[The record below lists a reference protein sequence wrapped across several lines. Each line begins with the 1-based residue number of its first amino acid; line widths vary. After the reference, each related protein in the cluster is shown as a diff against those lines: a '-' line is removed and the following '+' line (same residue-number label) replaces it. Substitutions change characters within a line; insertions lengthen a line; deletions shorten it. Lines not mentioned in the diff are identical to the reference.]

1 MRVLLI
7 LAVCSTFLYAQQ
19 DPAWEAYK
27 AWDSEHQE
35 SDHKARAQSLLE
47 ISADWVA
54 KWPDSKLAW
63 QQRRDALLGTRSDS
77 PDLWKQV
84 DENLIRLYP
93 PHTFASMAAY
103 DWVTAG
109 VNLKDA
115 EALLAS
121 EIDFLETR
129 TWPVRP
135 RQPTLADL
143 VEEASFSSP
152 LFGAWCTLATAEIKM
167 KEFDRAHTTIAK
179 IRGWLDGDF
188 KRFYDQDPLSTFPD
202 YEAKY
207 FTLSAQLAE
216 AEGRNTDALAFYQH
230 VITNPYFRREY
241 GGWVKQTRALWKQL
255 GGTDE
260 GWATFSMVPSLPPGV
275 PAGYPGMPFEPWTA
289 VDYKLPEMNVPDLSS
304 RTWTTKD
311 FEGKTTLVYVWA
323 SWCGPCW
330 PHLPGIQKLYDAVKN
345 RRDIQIVTLSV
356 DEDRQKMAS
365 FMKEKGYSFPVL
377 VDKAYVDTVIP
388 HVTLGQSWVV
398 DRTASVRLWRVSG
411 SFVGSGQAFIDESIY
426 KLTGR

>member
-1 MRVLLI
+1 MRAILI
-7 LAVCSTFLYAQQ
+7 FAICSTFLCAQT

-27 AWDSEHQE
+27 AWDSEHQG
-35 SDHKARAQSLLE
+35 SDYKARAQSLLE
-47 ISADWVA
+47 VSAGWVA

-63 QQRRDALLGTRSDS
+63 QERRDALLGTRSDS

-84 DENLIRLYP
+84 DENLIRLNP
-93 PHTFASMAAY
+93 PHTLASSAAY
-103 DWVTAG
+103 DWVMAG
-109 VNLKDA
+109 VNLKGA

-129 TWPVRP
+129 TRPVRP
-135 RQPTLADL
+135 QQPTLTDL
-143 VEEASFSSP
+143 VREAYFSMP

-167 KEFDRAHTTIAK
+167 KEFDRAHATIAK

-202 YEAKY
+202 DEAKY

-241 GGWVKQTRALWKQL
+241 GGWVKETRALWKQL

-275 PAGYPGMPFEPWTA
+275 PAGYPGMPFLPWIA
-289 VDYKLPEMNVPDLSS
+289 VDYKLPEMNVSDLNS

-311 FEGKTTLVYVWA
+311 FEGKATLVYVWA

-330 PHLPGIQKLYDAVKN
+330 PHLPGIQKLYDAVKS

-356 DEDRQKMAS
+356 DEDRQKVAS

-377 VDKAYVDTVIP
+377 VSKSYVDELLP
-388 HVTLGQSWVV
+388 DLTLWQSWVV
-398 DRTASVRLWRVSG
+398 DRTASVRLWRAT
-411 SFVGSGQAFIDESIY
+411 FVGREQAFVDESIY